1 MSQDLLMR
9 AKTKGMEIKNDE
21 KVLIKISL
29 KNGEFWEKEYNQR
42 DKIQKVVDDFK
53 EENNEEIPDEYI
65 SDWKHKNQS
74 LNFDDELKTLLA
86 NEVPTLILNHE
97 EENKIPIR
105 IGEEEN
111 IPELVGKPFIYPF
124 EVFVFNKKDKI
135 LKIQKYAHE
144 TVEKENLDDYGSS
157 SAYCNGKNYLFI
169 SGGEKNNMEIVDKLW
184 KINLKN
190 QEIEKF
196 NMKPKKNHSMI
207 FIPDN
212 YVFIVGGNDVKTF
225 YFDIEKGKIINWADL
240 NKKRI
245 EPSLI
250 LISDYLY
257 CFDNINSKNNND
269 EFTFEK
275 TDITSENG
283 KWENIIPNL
292 DSLRNQKMNQKFF
305 AVTKDSEENILF
317 LGGNM
322 DDEEND
328 ESQKK
333 YNYKYNMNDNKIE
346 NSDLEFKEYNFK
358 EKTFLPY
365 NNNIDYILPD
375 FNRHHPEIIFFR
387 KKENNLRVVKYEP
400 KKEKKA
406 NEEEEK

>member
-1 MSQDLLMR
+1 M
-9 AKTKGMEIKNDE
+9 
-21 KVLIKISL
+21 
-29 KNGEFWEKEYNQR
+29 
-42 DKIQKVVDDFK
+42 
-53 EENNEEIPDEYI
+53 P
-65 SDWKHKNQS
+65 HKNQS

-292 DSLRNQKMNQKFF
+292 DSLRNQKMNQKF
-305 AVTKDSEENILF
+305 LR
-317 LGGNM
+317 
-322 DDEEND
+322 
-328 ESQKK
+328 
-333 YNYKYNMNDNKIE
+333 
-346 NSDLEFKEYNFK
+346 NSN
-358 EKTFLPY
+358 
-365 NNNIDYILPD
+365 
-375 FNRHHPEIIFFR
+375 H
-387 KKENNLRVVKYEP
+387 
-400 KKEKKA
+400 
-406 NEEEEK
+406 